1 MTSKVYKAV
10 IGRSLG
16 YQDAWGNTYPLPITQ
31 AENPLQAYQ
40 AIKKEWN
47 GDDQ

>member
-16 YQDAWGNTYPLPITQ
+16 YQDAWGNTYPL
-31 AENPLQAYQ
+31 NY
-40 AIKKEWN
+40 
-47 GDDQ
+47 G